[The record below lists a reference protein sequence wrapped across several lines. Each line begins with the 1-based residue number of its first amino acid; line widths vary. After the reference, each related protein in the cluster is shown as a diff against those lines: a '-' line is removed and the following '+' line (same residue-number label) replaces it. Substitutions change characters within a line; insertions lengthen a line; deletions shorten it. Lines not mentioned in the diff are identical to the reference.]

1 MLGQKSDRRHYP
13 ASMTG
18 LVASALGAPKVVME
32 ACPGRRIT
40 CCATSAFIQ
49 PATQKCLREYPSA
62 ERAVASG
69 TAGEVF
75 AGRSCVDVSC
85 RSDCCQKPSGP
96 ASGLGFGCEAYT
108 PFTGMCVEPVGCG
121 KLQTAKDR

>member
-18 LVASALGAPKVVME
+18 LVASALGAPKVVVE

-40 CCATSAFIQ
+40 CCATSALIQ

-75 AGRSCVDVSC
+75 AGVAISV
-85 RSDCCQKPSGP
+85 P
-96 ASGLGFGCEAYT
+96 ASMSLAALIAVKSEAASH
-108 PFTGMCVEPVGCG
+108 PAWGSDARPIRRLPVCVWNPWD
-121 KLQTAKDR
+121 A